1 MRHPTRDLRAFVD
14 DGLPDGR
21 RRAVSRHL
29 EQCPSCRA
37 EVAEERRLRS
47 RLRALKVPS
56 PAAGLSEGL
65 PLAAPE
71 AQPRQAAVTARGAL
85 VVAAGLGLAGAAV
98 IGGAYAVGNNVGD
111 VAEGQRAGLTAG
123 WAQAST
129 QDELGP
135 EGLQALRASGWTCPE
150 LEGLD
155 LELVSAKAVEVAGQP
170 AVELELEGRGERI
183 TVYEQRP
190 GARGAGDEAAVNA
203 VSGRAVGEDGFVPD
217 PDSVGAQ
224 VWEHP
229 EQPGLVVLAS
239 SNVTY
244 TLKSSLPVR
253 SLPEAVQELS
263 LTESARLVPASGA
276 DQDALVRILRGLRLF
291 SEPGA
296 P

>member
-1 MRHPTRDLRAFVD
+1 MRHPTRHLRAFVD
-14 DGLPDGR
+14 DELPDGR
-21 RRAVSRHL
+21 RLAVLRHL
-29 EQCPSCRA
+29 EHCPSCRS

-56 PAAGLSEGL
+56 PAAGLAEGIPL
-65 PLAAPE
+65 PPPGAA
-71 AQPRQAAVTARGAL
+71 PRQAPASARGAL
-85 VVAAGLGLAGAAV
+85 AVAAGLGLAGAAV
-98 IGGAYAVGNNVGD
+98 VGGAYLVGNNAGE

-129 QDELGP
+129 QEELGP
-135 EGLQALRASGWTCPE
+135 DGLQALRSSGWTCPE
-150 LEGLD
+150 LDGLG

-203 VSGRAVGEDGFVPD
+203 VTGRAVGEDGFVPD

-229 EQPGLVVLAS
+229 EQQGLVVLAS

-276 DQDALVRILRGLRLF
+276 EQDTLERILRGLRLF